1 MRVVKNVANEGELVA
16 CVARNGET
24 EVELSLAE
32 PTRGSLLLLFCPG
45 RQRCGGAFSAPHLR
59 VLGNLDRD
67 LRLIPVYREGLRLTL
82 CLLKCCTKPT
92 RIASVIAESSLVTSA
107 HLWWSRT
114 ATTLL
119 GSADV
124 LDFNVPHVSSCCQQ
138 AKAGSALERRRSTGS
153 GELIWRILD
162 AFGMAVAVP
171 AAAVGAFYWWRPKRV
186 ATIPRLRRG

>member
-1 MRVVKNVANEGELVA
+1 LQTKGNWWPVW
-16 CVARNGET
+16 
-24 EVELSLAE
+24 LAM
-32 PTRGSLLLLFCPG
+32 G
-45 RQRCGGAFSAPHLR
+45 RQRWNCPSQSRLGGRCCCYSAQVVSAAGGAFSAPHLR